1 MRLSSFLFLFL
12 TLYSNCI
19 FVQTSTDYR
28 IKVIHEN
35 YSVVRENLASYTTET
50 VEVWDESS
58 EGGEAIG
65 YFHQARVQMIEVVLF
80 GETRKYS
87 SEYYFKN
94 DSLYF
99 VFTQDF
105 IYNRPFYWDEKYA
118 IESGDNEAYDPE
130 KTITKENRYYFHN
143 DRLFK
148 WLDPEKRQIDLTSE
162 ENSKKGL
169 DIIRRSLKIKDKFKN
184 RDIHQ

>member
-1 MRLSSFLFLFL
+1 MKKVFKIFGFILIVLTGGLYISDYSYLLDGVFKIYLTGHKTAFLSDYNYFDNR
-12 TLYSNCI
+12 TLAASENP
-19 FVQTSTDYR
+19 QAWP
-28 IKVIHEN
+28 IH
-35 YSVVRENLASYTTET
+35 
-50 VEVWDESS
+50 
-58 EGGEAIG
+58 
-65 YFHQARVQMIEVVLF
+65 
-80 GETRKYS
+80 
-87 SEYYFKN
+87 SEYNTISLSDDLEQHHKKTGTVAFLAIKN

-162 ENSKKGL
+162 ENSILLSSKPSEAVVKNSA
-169 DIIRRSLKIKDKFKN
+169 RS
-184 RDIHQ
+184 